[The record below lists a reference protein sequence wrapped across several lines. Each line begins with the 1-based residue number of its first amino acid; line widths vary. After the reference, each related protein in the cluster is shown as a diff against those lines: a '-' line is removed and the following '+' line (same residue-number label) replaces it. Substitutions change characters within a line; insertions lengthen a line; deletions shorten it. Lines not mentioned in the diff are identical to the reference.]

1 MSDTIQRAQMD
12 GVMVLRL
19 DRPVANALV
28 PEMRAALIAALT
40 EAAAAEEE
48 TCRAVV
54 IAGAGAGFCS
64 GLDLSEYETG
74 PCAPGVEDLCR
85 AVSACP
91 KPVIAALH
99 GEVAG
104 AGLSLALAA
113 QGRVAHQGAR
123 LSLPEIALGRMPC
136 AGATQRLPRIVG
148 AQVALEMM
156 LSGRVVTA
164 GEARL
169 RPLFDRIVTEESGLE
184 AAAVELG
191 ARLAAAPPDPAR
203 RDPQRGLSDP
213 RGYQRAVAT
222 VRTRMAREDGAA
234 ADILRAV
241 EAAQLLP
248 LAQGLDFEAVLAED
262 RAQSREA
269 RALCH
274 LRLAEGRARALPEMR
289 AAGARA
295 VGTVGRVGLAGAVPM
310 PLAERLVATGVA
322 LVQDDPSER
331 ADLWIEAAPG
341 RAPGGAARVTLDTGA
356 GFGRDGVWL
365 RVCPGAEVA
374 EIGVG
379 PGAGAGDVAALARL
393 MARARMGVVRAGLPQ
408 AGPGAGRIL
417 AGALDFA
424 ALALVQAGLG
434 PGEVDR
440 GAEALGL
447 GQGPCLGMDH
457 EGLEAAQARLA
468 ALAARL
474 EMPPP
479 AADGPLAARI
489 ARGAR
494 GRVVGRG
501 FYEHPPEG
509 PRAPRGGGG
518 GVLPGRVDA
527 GGALHAALVNAAERL
542 MASGALARPGDVDLL
557 AVGALGMARDRGG
570 PLFAADDRGLLA
582 VLGDMKALA
591 PLSEA
596 LWGPQPGIAARVREG
611 QGYFRRAGASGV
623 ASGVLSRA

>member
-1 MSDTIQRAQMD
+1 
-12 GVMVLRL
+12 MVLRL

-28 PEMRAALIAALT
+28 PEMRAALIAALA
-40 EAAAAEEE
+40 EAEADEE

-54 IAGAGAGFCS
+54 IAGAGAGFSS

-74 PCAPGVEDLCR
+74 PRAPGIDALCR
-85 AVSACP
+85 AVAECA
-91 KPVIAALH
+91 KPVVAALH

-113 QGRVAHQGAR
+113 QARVAHQGAR

-136 AGATQRLPRIVG
+136 AGATQILPRIVG

-156 LSGRVVTA
+156 LSGRAVTV

-169 RPLFDRIVTEESGLE
+169 RPLFDQIVTEEAGLE
-184 AAAVELG
+184 AAAVDLA

-203 RDPQRGLSDP
+203 RAPQRGLSDP
-213 RGYQRAVAT
+213 RGYQRAIAT
-222 VRTRMAREDGAA
+222 VRARMAREDGAA

-262 RAQSREA
+262 RARSREA

-289 AAGARA
+289 AAGPRA
-295 VGTVGRVGLAGAVPM
+295 VSRVGLAGSVPG
-310 PLAERLVATGVA
+310 PLVERLAAAGVA
-322 LVQDDPSER
+322 LGGDDPGEP
-331 ADLWIEAAPG
+331 ADLWIEAEPGAAP
-341 RAPGGAARVTLDTGA
+341 AGAARVTLDTGG
-356 GFGRDGVWL
+356 GFGREGLWL
-365 RVCPGAEVA
+365 RLYPDADMA

-379 PGAGAGDVAALARL
+379 PGAGPGDVAGLARL

-408 AGPGAGRIL
+408 AGPGAGRLL

-440 GAEALGL
+440 GAAELGL
-447 GQGPCLGMDH
+447 GARPCLRMDE
-457 EGLEAAQARLA
+457 EGLDAAQARLA

-494 GRVVGRG
+494 GRSVGRG

-518 GVLPGRVDA
+518 EAVLPGRMGA
-527 GGALHAALVNAAERL
+527 SGALHAALVNAAERL
-542 MASGALARPGDVDLL
+542 LASGALARPGDVDLL
-557 AVGALGMARDRGG
+557 AVGALDMARDRGG

-582 VLGDMKALA
+582 VLGDMKALV
-591 PLSEA
+591 PLSVP
-596 LWGPQPGIAARVREG
+596 LWTPQPGIRARVRDG
-611 QGYFRRAGASGV
+611 QGYFRRSGAAGAD
-623 ASGVLSRA
+623 VLSRA